1 MGASHKATSPQYP
14 LLSLCGMRSTR
25 EVVVVGHGM
34 VGHRFVEALRSR
46 DAEATWHVTVFAEEA
61 DAAYDRVGLTGY
73 TEHWDRDLLA
83 LPGNDYRDDELVE
96 LRLGSAVTK
105 IDRSAKAVLTANGE
119 RVDYDALVLATGSY
133 AFVPPVPGHDLPSCH
148 VYRTLDDLDAIRANA
163 LRAIEGGC
171 PVGVVIGGGLLGL
184 EAANALRCFG
194 LHAHVVEMAPR
205 LMAQQ
210 LDEAGGALLGR
221 MIGDLG
227 ITVHTG
233 VGTES
238 IQPAQRNR
246 PVRRSAEDDSVRVT
260 LTDGTF
266 IDAGLVVFAAG
277 VRPRDELA
285 RAAGIEL
292 ADRGGVLTDL
302 SCATRDPNVY
312 AIGEVAAI
320 EGRCYGLVGPG
331 YTSAEVVADRLL
343 GGAAEFPEADMS
355 TKLKLLGVDV
365 ASFGDAMGRTPDCLE
380 VVVNDAVNQTY
391 AKLVLSDDAKTLL
404 GGILVGDASSYGVL
418 RPMVGEALPGD
429 PMALIAPAGSEGG
442 SGGLGVGSLPP
453 AAQICS
459 CNNVAKGDLCDA
471 IAGGCS
477 DVPSLKSCTKAGTS
491 CGSCVPL
498 LKQLLEAE
506 GVEQSKALCEHFSQS
521 RAELFSIVAAT
532 SIRTFSGLIERFG
545 TGKGCDICKPV
556 VASILA
562 STSSEHIL
570 DGEQA
575 SLQDS
580 NDHFLANIQKN
591 GSYSVVPRSPGG
603 EITPEQLILIGEIA
617 RDFNLYTKITGG
629 QRIDMFGAR
638 VDQLPAIWRRLVD
651 GGMESG
657 HAYGKALRTV
667 KSCVGSTWCR
677 YGQQDSVNMAV
688 EIEKRYRG
696 LRAPH
701 KIKMAVSGC
710 ARECAEAQS
719 KDVGVIATEQ
729 GWNLY
734 VCGNGG
740 MSPRHAQLLASD
752 LDDETLVRYIDRFL
766 MFYIRTADRLQRTA
780 PWLEAMDFPD
790 KTGLE
795 HLREVVCND
804 SLGLAAEF
812 EEAMER
818 HVAGYACEWKG
829 VLEDPNKLSR
839 FVSFVNA
846 PDVPDPTVEF
856 TVESGRIVPIGMP
869 KVPQT

>member
-1 MGASHKATSPQYP
+1 
-14 LLSLCGMRSTR
+14 
-25 EVVVVGHGM
+25 M
-34 VGHRFVEALRSR
+34 VGHRFVEALRAR
-46 DAEATWHVTVFAEEA
+46 DADDEWRVTVLAEEA

-73 TEHWDRDLLA
+73 TEHWDRALLA
-83 LPGNDYRDDELVE
+83 LPGNDYAGDDAVE
-96 LRLGSAVTK
+96 LRLGSRVAE
-105 IDRSAKAVLTANGE
+105 IDRDAKSVLTADGA
-119 RVDYDALVLATGSY
+119 RLHYDALVLATGSY

-148 VYRTLDDLDAIRANA
+148 VYRTLDDLDAIRADA
-163 LRAIEGGC
+163 LRAVDAGDA
-171 PVGVVIGGGLLGL
+171 PAGVVIGGGLLGL
-184 EAANALRCFG
+184 EAANALRQFG
-194 LHAHVVEMAPR
+194 LQTHVVEMAPR

-221 MIGDLG
+221 MMGDLG
-227 ITVHTG
+227 IAVHVG
-233 VGTES
+233 VGTEA
-238 IQPAQRNR
+238 IEPAQRNR
-246 PVRRSAEDDSVRVT
+246 PVRRSAEHDAVRVK
-260 LTDGTF
+260 LSDGTV
-266 IDAGLVVFAAG
+266 IEAGLVVFAAG

-285 RAAGIEL
+285 RAAGLEISE
-292 ADRGGVLTDL
+292 RGGVLTDL
-302 SCATRDPNVY
+302 SCATRDPNIY
-312 AIGEVAAI
+312 AVGEVAAI

-343 GGAAEFPEADMS
+343 GGGAEFPEADMS

-365 ASFGDAMGRTPDCLE
+365 ASFGDAMGHTPDCLE

-418 RPMVGEALPGD
+418 RPMVGEQLPGD

-442 SGGLGVGSLPP
+442 AGGLGVGALPA

-459 CNNVAKGDLCDA
+459 CNNVTKGDLTEA
-471 IAGGCS
+471 IAGGCC
-477 DVPSLKSCTKAGTS
+477 DVPELKKCTLAGTS

-521 RAELFSIVAAT
+521 RAELFSIVSAT
-532 SIRTFSGLIERFG
+532 SIRTFTGLIERFG

-617 RDFNLYTKITGG
+617 RDFDLYTKITGG

-638 VDQLPAIWRRLVD
+638 VDQLPEIWRRLVD

-677 YGQQDSVNMAV
+677 YGQQDSVDMAV

-719 KDVGVIATEQ
+719 KDVGVIATEK

-740 MSPRHAQLLASD
+740 MTPRHAQLLAGD

-780 PWLEAMDFPD
+780 PWLEAMDG
-790 KTGLE
+790 GLD
-795 HLREVVCND
+795 HLRDVVCND

-812 EEAMER
+812 EDAIER
-818 HVAGYACEWKG
+818 HVEGYACEWKG
-829 VLEDPNKLSR
+829 VLEDPDKLSR

-846 PDVPDPTVEF
+846 PDVTDPTVEF
-856 TVESGRIVPIGMP
+856 TERSGRKVPIGMP
-869 KVPQT
+869 KVAQR

>member
-1 MGASHKATSPQYP
+1 M
-14 LLSLCGMRSTR
+14 
-25 EVVVVGHGM
+25 VVGHGM
-34 VGHRFVEALRSR
+34 VGHRFVEALRAR
-46 DAEATWHVTVFAEEA
+46 DTDGTWRITVLAEET

-73 TEHWDRDLLA
+73 TEHWDRGKLA
-83 LPGNDYRDDELVE
+83 LPGNDYRDDDRVA
-96 LRLGSAVTK
+96 LRLGCRVAR
-105 IDRSAKAVLTANGE
+105 IDRTAKCVLTADGG
-119 RVDYDALVLATGSY
+119 RVAYDALVLATGSY

-148 VYRTLDDLDAIRANA
+148 VYRTLDDLDAIRAAAARA
-163 LRAIEGGC
+163 LDGRAAA
-171 PVGVVIGGGLLGL
+171 GVVIGGGLLGL
-184 EAANALRCFG
+184 EAANALRQFG
-194 LHAHVVEMAPR
+194 LQTHVVEMAPR

-221 MIGDLG
+221 MIAELG
-227 ITVHTG
+227 INVHVG

-238 IQPAQRNR
+238 IAPAQRNR
-246 PVRRSAEDDSVRVT
+246 PVRRSDDHDSVRVT
-260 LTDGTF
+260 LSDGSA
-266 IDAGLVVFAAG
+266 IDAGVVVFAAG

-285 RAAGIEL
+285 ADAGL
-292 ADRGGVLTDL
+292 RLGDRGGVLTDL
-302 SCATRDPNVY
+302 SCGTKDPNIF

-343 GGAAEFPEADMS
+343 GGVAEFPEADMS

-365 ASFGDAMGRTPDCLE
+365 ASYGDAMGVTPDCLE

-404 GGILVGDASSYGVL
+404 GGILVGDASSYGLL
-418 RPMVGEALPGD
+418 RPMVGEQLPGD
-429 PMALIAPAGSEGG
+429 PMALIAPAGPEGG
-442 SGGLGVGSLPP
+442 APALGVGALP
-453 AAQICS
+453 ASAQVCS
-459 CNNVAKGDLCDA
+459 CNNVTKGDLTEA
-471 IAGGCS
+471 IAGGCG
-477 DVPSLKSCTKAGTS
+477 DVPGLKKCTLAGTS

-521 RAELFSIVAAT
+521 RADLFSIVAAT
-532 SIRTFSGLIERFG
+532 QIRTFSGLIERFG

-580 NDHFLANIQKN
+580 NDHFLANIQRN

-617 RDFNLYTKITGG
+617 RDFDLYTKITGG

-638 VDQLPAIWRRLVD
+638 VDQLPEIWRRLVD

-677 YGQQDSVNMAV
+677 YGQQDSVDMAV
-688 EIEKRYRG
+688 TIEKRYRG

-719 KDVGVIATEQ
+719 KDVGVIATEK

-740 MSPRHAQLLASD
+740 MTPRHAQLLASD
-752 LDDETLVRYIDRFL
+752 LDDDTLIRYIDRFL

-790 KTGLE
+790 KTGLD

-812 EEAMER
+812 EEAIER

-829 VLEDPNKLSR
+829 VLDDPDKLSR

-846 PDVPDPTVEF
+846 PDAVDPTVQFAER
-856 TVESGRIVPIGMP
+856 SGRRVPVTTDIGLP
-869 KVPQT
+869 KVPQK

>member
-1 MGASHKATSPQYP
+1 MAGSHKATLRQYR
-14 LLSLCGMRSTR
+14 LLNLCGMRSTR
-25 EVVVVGHGM
+25 NVVVVGHGM

-46 DAEATWHVTVFAEEA
+46 DGDGAWRVTVLAEES

-73 TEHWDRDLLA
+73 TDHWDRGLLA
-83 LPGNDYRDDELVE
+83 LPGNDYRGDELVD
-96 LRLGSAVTK
+96 LRLGSRVTE
-105 IDRSAKAVLTANGE
+105 IDRTAKSVMTADGD
-119 RVDYDALVLATGSY
+119 RVAYDALVLATGSY

-148 VYRTLDDLDAIRANA
+148 VYRTLDDLDAIRADA
-163 LRAIEGGC
+163 QRAVNGGHA

-184 EAANALRCFG
+184 EAANALRQFG
-194 LHAHVVEMAPR
+194 LQTHVVEMAPR

-221 MIGDLG
+221 MVGELD
-227 ITVHTG
+227 ITVHVG
-233 VGTES
+233 VGTQAIE
-238 IQPAQRNR
+238 PAQRNR
-246 PVRRSAEDDSVRVT
+246 PVRRSAEHDSVRVK
-260 LTDGTF
+260 LSDGTV

-285 RAAGIEL
+285 RAADIEI
-292 ADRGGVLTDL
+292 AERGGVLTDL
-302 SCATRDPNVY
+302 SCATRDPNIY
-312 AIGEVAAI
+312 AVGEVAAI

-365 ASFGDAMGRTPDCLE
+365 ASFGDAMGVTPKCLE

-404 GGILVGDASSYGVL
+404 GGILVGDASAYGVL

-442 SGGLGVGSLPP
+442 SALGVGALP
-453 AAQICS
+453 AGAQICS
-459 CNNVAKGDLCDA
+459 CNNVTKGDLTEA
-471 IAGGCS
+471 IAGGCC
-477 DVPSLKSCTKAGTS
+477 DVPELKKCTLAGTS

-521 RAELFSIVAAT
+521 RAELFSIVSAT
-532 SIRTFSGLIERFG
+532 SIRTFTGLIERFG
-545 TGKGCDICKPV
+545 TGKGCDICKPA

-638 VDQLPAIWRRLVD
+638 VDQLPEIWRRLVD

-677 YGQQDSVNMAV
+677 YGQQDSVDMAV
-688 EIEKRYRG
+688 NIEKRYRG

-719 KDVGVIATEQ
+719 KDVGVIATEK

-740 MSPRHAQLLASD
+740 MSPRHAQLLAGD
-752 LDDETLVRYIDRFL
+752 LDDETLIRYIDRFL

-780 PWLEAMDFPD
+780 PWLEAMEG
-790 KTGLE
+790 GLD
-795 HLREVVCND
+795 HLRDVVCHD

-812 EEAMER
+812 EEAIER

-829 VLEDPNKLSR
+829 VLEDPDKLSR

-846 PDVPDPTVEF
+846 PDVADPTIEF
-856 TVESGRIVPIGMP
+856 TEQSGRIVPIGMP
-869 KVPQT
+869 KVPQG